1 MRTGVAAALLAA
13 ALLMGGCA
21 DGTVSTTSGPT
32 AVTAPTS
39 GSSLS
44 PAEFAAAAKVSG
56 TTIIDVRTSA
66 EFAAGH
72 LAGAVNI
79 DVQAATFAQKIAA
92 LDHSKNYAVYCHS
105 GNRSQAAKASMQRAG
120 FAHVFDL
127 AGGIQAWQSA
137 GGDVVTG

>member
-1 MRTGVAAALLAA
+1 MRSGVAAALLAA

-21 DGTVSTTSGPT
+21 DGALSTTSGPT
-32 AVTAPTS
+32 AASTPAA

-44 PAEFAAAAKVSG
+44 PAEFAAAAKLSG
-56 TTIIDVRTSA
+56 TTLIDVRTAA
-66 EFAAGH
+66 EFSAGH
-72 LAGAVNI
+72 LAEAVNI

-92 LDHSKNYAVYCHS
+92 LDHSKSYAIYCHS
-105 GNRSQAAKASMQRAG
+105 GNRSQTAKTAMQKAG
-120 FAHVFDL
+120 FTHVFDL

>member
-44 PAEFAAAAKVSG
+44 P
-56 TTIIDVRTSA
+56 A